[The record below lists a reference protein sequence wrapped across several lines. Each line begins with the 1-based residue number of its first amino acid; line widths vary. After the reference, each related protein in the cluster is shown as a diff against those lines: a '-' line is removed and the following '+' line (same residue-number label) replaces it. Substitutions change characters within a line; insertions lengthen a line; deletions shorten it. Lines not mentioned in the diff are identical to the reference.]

1 MFCPSVSTLS
11 LGPPTKWRG
20 NTNGS
25 VEIMR
30 TRHVDVDVDV
40 DLPPGVVAGLH
51 TAPLHPQITSVD
63 RSTLRFHQDH
73 RGKRWMR
80 RVCSDL
86 HFSLKHPPQRQ

>member
-51 TAPLHPQITSVD
+51 TAPLHPS
-63 RSTLRFHQDH
+63 DH
-73 RGKRWMR
+73 
-80 RVCSDL
+80 L
-86 HFSLKHPPQRQ
+86 HPPFPSGSQRQTLDEACVL